1 MNLREKLECAQF
13 DIKKFAADRERE
25 DRLKEQVKV
34 LTEQLLEAKRHHTP
48 VRNERSLSSI
58 HRNDFYFCFDIRK
71 CIISWLSRPKLPLS
85 NKSELL

>member
-25 DRLKEQVKV
+25 ERLKEQVKV

-48 VRNERSLSSI
+48 VRNEQ
-58 HRNDFYFCFDIRK
+58 
-71 CIISWLSRPKLPLS
+71 
-85 NKSELL
+85 LL